1 VIPGAGLGALLDQK
15 TKEEENQMNTRKL
28 AFVLFVVVTVL
39 SSACAPAAQAGVP
52 AAPAALKPAE
62 PAKPYVPPAAFD
74 MKATLDKYLSNL
86 PADFGTI
93 MPAALKDQ
101 IASGKVSIVDVRTP
115 QELADNGFIEGAIN
129 IPLRMLAKNLDK
141 LPQDKASPIVT
152 YCAIGH
158 NGAQAMMALSLL
170 GYTNAKSLVGGF
182 SAWKAANLPI
192 VTGKPADSKPS
203 PAPHADKGL
212 LAALD
217 TYLSSLPG
225 DFGTIQAAALY
236 DRLSSAQR
244 QPFVLDVRTP
254 QELTDNGYIAG
265 SVNVP
270 LRTLIQNLDKLPQ
283 DKASPIITYCAIGHN
298 GAQAMMALSL
308 LGYTNVKSLV
318 GGFAAWKAAN
328 LPIAK

>member
-1 VIPGAGLGALLDQK
+1 
-15 TKEEENQMNTRKL
+15 MNTRKL

-39 SSACAPAAQAGVP
+39 LSACAPAAQAGVP

-62 PAKPYVPPAAFD
+62 PAKPYMPPAAFD
-74 MKATLDKYLSNL
+74 MKAALDKYLSNL

-101 IASGKVSIVDVRTP
+101 IASGNVSIVDVRTP

-170 GYTNAKSLVGGF
+170 GYTNVKSLVGGF
-182 SAWKAANLPI
+182 AAWQAANLPI
-192 VTGKPADSKPS
+192 VTGKPADLKPG
-203 PAPHADKGL
+203 PAPHADKDL
-212 LAALD
+212 QAALD

-225 DFGTIQAAALY
+225 DFGTIQAAAVY
-236 DRLSSAQR
+236 DRLSSANR
-244 QPFVLDVRTP
+244 KPFVLDVRTP

-283 DKASPIITYCAIGHN
+283 DRASPIVTYCAIGHN

-328 LPIAK
+328 LPIAQ